1 MMTGKQ
7 RALTMLIGTGSLF
20 GGGALSKTDFELGP
34 LLGCLLLFFGTC
46 GLVCSLTAPGEEK
59 KVGNASQK
67 AGVIDKIIDA
77 EGPKSGC
84 LLLAI
89 IIGIASAIGY
99 LERNSEKFGFSIV
112 GVIIMGLIFWGV
124 DKLSKK

>member
-1 MMTGKQ
+1 MTGKQ
-7 RALTMLIGTGSLF
+7 RALNMLVGTASLF
-20 GGGALSKTDFELGP
+20 GGGALIKMDFELGP
-34 LLGCLLLFFGTC
+34 LLGSLLLLYGTV

-59 KVGNASQK
+59 KIGNASQK
-67 AGVIDKIIDA
+67 AGFVDKIIDA
-77 EGPKSGC
+77 DGPKYGC

-89 IIGIASAIGY
+89 IIGIACAIGC

-112 GVIIMGLIFWGV
+112 GVIIVGLIFFGI